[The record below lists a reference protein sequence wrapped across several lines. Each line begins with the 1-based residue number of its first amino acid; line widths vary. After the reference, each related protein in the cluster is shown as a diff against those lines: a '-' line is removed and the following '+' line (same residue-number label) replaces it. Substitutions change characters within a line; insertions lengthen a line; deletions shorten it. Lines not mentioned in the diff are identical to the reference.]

1 MKGNIKNA
9 WASAFLVFIAA
20 FLGIILVQ
28 PFTVNAVDDTTAPEI
43 TYIGP
48 TPANSTKINVNYVNV
63 TVGIT
68 DSGNISVVLLEWNG
82 VNNTMMNIAPG
93 TWSLVMTNLSD
104 GEYTYRVYAND
115 TDGNMGISNMRVVT
129 VSVSVTTYNYP
140 LVLPGQYCLIT
151 LPLNDTTVTKASELA
166 VKIGD
171 NCTEVVKWDSSAQ
184 LYESYIP
191 GVPLNDFDIRGGEG
205 YFVNVNNPTNVVVTG
220 KSWESP
226 FTLSLAAGYNLIGI
240 PLNDTTVTKAS
251 ELAVKIGD
259 NCTEVVKWDSSAQ
272 LYESYIP
279 GVPLND
285 FDIRGGEGYFVNV
298 NNPTSVVIS
307 GEAWKG

>member
-1 MKGNIKNA
+1 MKEYIKNT
-9 WASAFLVFIAA
+9 WASAFLVFIVAL
-20 FLGIILVQ
+20 LGMILVQ
-28 PFTVNAVDDTTAPEI
+28 SFPVNAVDDTTAPEI

-48 TPANSTKINVNYVNV
+48 TPANGTEINVNYVNA

-115 TDGNMGISNMRVVT
+115 TDGNMGISKMRVAT
-129 VSVSVTTYNYP
+129 VTTYNYP
-140 LVLPGQYCLIT
+140 LALPGQYCLIT
-151 LPLNDTTVTKASELA
+151 LPLNDTSVTKASELA

-184 LYESYIP
+184 LY
-191 GVPLNDFDIRGGEG
+191 
-205 YFVNVNNPTNVVVTG
+205 
-220 KSWESP
+220 K
-226 FTLSLAAGYNLIGI
+226 
-240 PLNDTTVTKAS
+240 
-251 ELAVKIGD
+251 
-259 NCTEVVKWDSSAQ
+259 
-272 LYESYIP
+272 SYIP

-298 NNPTSVVIS
+298 NNPTSVVFS

>member
-1 MKGNIKNA
+1 M
-9 WASAFLVFIAA
+9 
-20 FLGIILVQ
+20 
-28 PFTVNAVDDTTAPEI
+28 
-43 TYIGP
+43 
-48 TPANSTKINVNYVNV
+48 
-63 TVGIT
+63 
-68 DSGNISVVLLEWNG
+68 
-82 VNNTMMNIAPG
+82 
-93 TWSLVMTNLSD
+93 
-104 GEYTYRVYAND
+104 
-115 TDGNMGISNMRVVT
+115 
-129 VSVSVTTYNYP
+129 
-140 LVLPGQYCLIT
+140 
-151 LPLNDTTVTKASELA
+151 
-166 VKIGD
+166 
-171 NCTEVVKWDSSAQ
+171 
-184 LYESYIP
+184 
-191 GVPLNDFDIRGGEG
+191 NDFDIRGGEG

-240 PLNDTTVTKAS
+240 PLNDTSVTKAS